1 MKANLKQQQAE
12 ALLIKLKQ
20 IQNSKLTKNEQ
31 IVYKINSKSQD
42 QVLKNENKIG
52 DLENR
57 ISQLE
62 ISAREFNVLNLIN
75 EVHKVK
81 ELVEAA
87 ISSNQDAVTKKV
99 NQVFQEMETLNQK
112 RQNLELNDSRY
123 VKVAKMHENFLKLQR
138 IGEILPEIINRLE
151 CLKFI
156 HEDSVNVNDNIQKI
170 KNNKE
175 EINSNLQSG
184 NSLLNQ
190 VCGTLDSNLPK
201 IKSEI
206 QQLTQKVEK
215 LAAK

>member
-1 MKANLKQQQAE
+1 
-12 ALLIKLKQ
+12 
-20 IQNSKLTKNEQ
+20 LTKNEQ

>member
-1 MKANLKQQQAE
+1 
-12 ALLIKLKQ
+12 
-20 IQNSKLTKNEQ
+20 
-31 IVYKINSKSQD
+31 
-42 QVLKNENKIG
+42 
-52 DLENR
+52 
-57 ISQLE
+57 
-62 ISAREFNVLNLIN
+62 VLNLIN
-75 EVHKVK
+75 EVQKVK
-81 ELVEAA
+81 ELVETA

-99 NQVFQEMETLNQK
+99 NQVFQEMETLNHK

-156 HEDSVNVNDNIQKI
+156 HEDSVNVNENIQKI
-170 KNNKE
+170 KNNKD
-175 EINSNLQSG
+175 EIHNHLQTG

-190 VCGTLDSNLPK
+190 VCATLDSNLPK

-206 QQLTQKVEK
+206 QQLTEKVEK